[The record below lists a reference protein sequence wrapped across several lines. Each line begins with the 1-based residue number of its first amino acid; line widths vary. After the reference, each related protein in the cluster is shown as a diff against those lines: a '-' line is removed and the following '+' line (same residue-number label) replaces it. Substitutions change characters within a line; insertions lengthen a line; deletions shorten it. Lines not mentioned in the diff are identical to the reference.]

1 MFHYVLTI
9 NSGPSVRFLSF
20 VAITAVLSLSIWAHI
35 ASGDSGLHQ
44 IVFGSM
50 IVAVGFR
57 MYVLLGRLIT
67 DRTLRS
73 KLRTLGKAGYR
84 E

>member
-9 NSGPSVRFLSF
+9 NSGPGTRFGLF
-20 VAITAVLSLSIWAHI
+20 VAITAVLSLSVWAHI
-35 ASGDSGLHQ
+35 ASGDSALHQ

-50 IVAVGFR
+50 TVAVGFR
-57 MYVLLGRLIT
+57 TYYLLGRLVT
-67 DRTLRS
+67 DRALRS
-73 KLRTLGKAGYR
+73 KLRKLGKAGYR